1 MMIIADSRLCSAKWS
16 SVDYAAIGREVGG
29 ISFTE
34 AAKYLKRDLSTIA
47 LTSASDRALCGNSAF
62 LCLLFGGVTM
72 PLSRYQENND
82 HHLTLCRL
90 QRRDWTIPDPPM
102 TAAKRILSKIIRT
115 SRPKQPSQRKSRHS
129 NLNELDGLICFV

>member
-1 MMIIADSRLCSAKWS
+1 MIIIADSGLCSAKWS
-16 SVDYAAIGREVGG
+16 SVDYAAIEREVGG

-47 LTSASDRALCGNSAF
+47 LTSASDRAMCGNSAF
-62 LCLLFGGVTM
+62 LCLLFGGLTM

-102 TAAKRILSKIIRT
+102 TAAKRILSR
-115 SRPKQPSQRKSRHS
+115 SSELVGPNSQANARIGT
-129 NLNELDGLICFV
+129 LT